1 MPEILNNSP
10 DVKIQHSG
18 DFTDVADPNL
28 HNLNNIDNDLYN
40 QKLSTAQS
48 MSVGA
53 YELAN
58 FIPNDCGQK
67 KARNIQTSQV
77 GINFNAG
84 HEGGKNGCLIDP
96 SSYLRFED
104 MTNKNVINQLSE
116 RLTLTTPYIR
126 GLYDVDVESVLMP
139 GEKTDLKR
147 PCNVLTGKSE
157 VTSQNHG
164 FSINH
169 EDVKNNPNIEI
180 THINLND
187 DTVEGIS
194 LKHKNC
200 FSVQYHPESSPGPYD
215 SRYLFDEFVERMM
228 KHKKNG

>member
-1 MPEILNNSP
+1 MGKIKNIHARQIIYSRGNPTVEA
-10 DVKIQHSG
+10 DV
-18 DFTDVADPNL
+18 
-28 HNLNNIDNDLYN
+28 
-40 QKLSTAQS
+40 
-48 MSVGA
+48 
-53 YELAN
+53 
-58 FIPNDCGQK
+58 
-67 KARNIQTSQV
+67 
-77 GINFNAG
+77 
-84 HEGGKNGCLIDP
+84 
-96 SSYLRFED
+96 
-104 MTNKNVINQLSE
+104 
-116 RLTLTTPYIR
+116 TLTDGSFGRAAVP
-126 GLYDVDVESVLMP
+126 P
-139 GEKTDLKR
+139 GAS
-147 PCNVLTGKSE
+147 TGKSE

>member
-1 MPEILNNSP
+1 MSEEANTLDLTETVEEFQEEQVEEQVEQEEEQVEQQEEQAEQQEEEEEVVEPEP
-10 DVKIQHSG
+10 VQEEPVEEEPVQEEV
-18 DFTDVADPNL
+18 TDVEEN
-28 HNLNNIDNDLYN
+28 
-40 QKLSTAQS
+40 ST
-48 MSVGA
+48 
-53 YELAN
+53 
-58 FIPNDCGQK
+58 
-67 KARNIQTSQV
+67 
-77 GINFNAG
+77 
-84 HEGGKNGCLIDP
+84 
-96 SSYLRFED
+96 
-104 MTNKNVINQLSE
+104 
-116 RLTLTTPYIR
+116 
-126 GLYDVDVESVLMP
+126 
-139 GEKTDLKR
+139 
-147 PCNVLTGKSE
+147 E